1 MSTAPTTAKP
11 QKKSTFFQDFM
22 LGGISAAI
30 SKTATAPIERVKL
43 ILQNQHTMNLET
55 PYKGIAD
62 CFVRVSKEE
71 GVKAL
76 WRGNFANVLRYFP
89 TQALN
94 FAFKD
99 TYRKIFCP
107 YDAKKEF
114 WKFFLGSCISGGAAG
129 ATSLLFVYPL
139 DFARTRLATDNKKK
153 GGERE
158 FSGLVDCLTKIFRS
172 DGLLGLYRGFV
183 VSVIGIIAYRA
194 AYFGGYDTLKS
205 VVLKKDTNILIKWF
219 FAQIIT
225 AIAGMIAYP
234 LDTVRRRMMLQS
246 GKAEK
251 KYKNTLDCF
260 AKIFK
265 EEKLGGF
272 FKGAGSNILRGAGGA
287 LVLVLYDEFQK
298 IMGVE
303 VKAGSSSG

>member
-1 MSTAPTTAKP
+1 MSQAQAKP
-11 QKKSTFFQDFM
+11 AKKSTFVQDFL

-43 ILQNQHTMNLET
+43 ILQNQHTMNLEV

-62 CFVRVSKEE
+62 CFVRVAKEE
-71 GVKAL
+71 GFKSL

-99 TYRKIFCP
+99 TYRKWFCP

-114 WKFFLGSCISGGAAG
+114 WKFFLGSCLSGGAAG

-139 DFARTRLATDNKKK
+139 DFARTRLATDNKRKD
-153 GGERE
+153 GVRE
-158 FSGLVDCLTKIFRS
+158 FNGLVDCLTKIHKS
-172 DGLLGLYRGFV
+172 DGFLGLYRGFV

-194 AYFGGYDTLKS
+194 AYFGGYDTLKG
-205 VVLKKDTNILIKWF
+205 VVIKRDTPILVKWF

-225 AIAGMIAYP
+225 AIAGLIAYP

-251 KYKNTLDCF
+251 QYTSTLHCF
-260 AKIFK
+260 AKIAQ
-265 EEKLGGF
+265 EEKMAGF

-298 IMGVE
+298 MMGVE